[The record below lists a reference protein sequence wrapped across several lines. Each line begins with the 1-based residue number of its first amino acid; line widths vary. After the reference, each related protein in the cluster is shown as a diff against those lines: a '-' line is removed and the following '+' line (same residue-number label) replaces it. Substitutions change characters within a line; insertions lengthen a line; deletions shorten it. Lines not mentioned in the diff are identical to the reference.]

1 MNEIRRKWDLLP
13 QSKRKSCVE
22 ETITFFKENQN
33 QQIGVIAAEN
43 ILDFFLQNVGKEI
56 YNKGV
61 EDSKDT
67 LKKQFENLNVDLDLL
82 ISK

>member
-1 MNEIRRKWDLLP
+1 MNDTRRKWDILP

-22 ETITFFKENQN
+22 EIITFFKENQN
-33 QQIGVIAAEN
+33 QQIGIITAEN
-43 ILDFFLQNVGKEI
+43 ILDFFLQNVGTEI

-67 LKKQFENLNVDLDLL
+67 LKKQFENLDIDLDLL
-82 ISK
+82 MNK